1 MDTVII
7 KIYGPHNKFK
17 VRDRS
22 QFVPE
27 LNTRKYEELSD
38 MEKASPVNRPYLRH
52 FIMRPKAMHEFR
64 EEYIPRVEIFESLTE
79 DRKDIRYILKIEF
92 SAPKLL
98 FWNSL
103 QEVGENDKQRV
114 CLCLKSILENLGV
127 VVSVEQIENAIVS
140 AVHACKNIPLP
151 KTIRMREVIKELVK
165 IDISKAFDI
174 SHKQDKKGARILN
187 IHSGTID
194 WSIYDKVSDSLRPK
208 NKRSDKKRIDRERA
222 VIEQYNLQDREVFRY
237 EYRIKKTQTIKRD
250 VNKLLNRDPKTQ
262 VIFSDLFTPNLL
274 KTMVL
279 NSWHSIIERPEN
291 QLSLFGE
298 TDTLKL
304 LLHILSEAS
313 KGGKKAHSLDNAL
326 ISYGLVTAIRDHGA
340 KEVKGAI
347 FDIWNKDH
355 PERLKKKIELAS
367 KLTAEIP
374 YSNNI
379 DFIDKEL
386 EKFELINLASLEK
399 GI

>member
-7 KIYGPHNKFK
+7 KIYGPHKFK
-17 VRDRS
+17 ITDIT

-27 LNTRKYEELSD
+27 IIKRKYDELSPS
-38 MEKASPVNRPYLRH
+38 EKNAPLSRPYLRH
-52 FIMRPKAMHEFR
+52 FVMRPKALHEYR
-64 EEYIPRVEIFESLTE
+64 EEYLPRVEIFEALTE

-127 VVSVEQIENAIVS
+127 VVSVETIENAIVS

-151 KTIRMREVIKELVK
+151 KIIRMREVIKELVK
-165 IDISKAFDI
+165 IDISKAFDV
-174 SHKQDKKGARILN
+174 SDKQDKKGARILN

-194 WSIYDKVSDSLRPK
+194 WSIYDKISDSLRPK
-208 NKRSDKKRIDRERA
+208 NKRSDKKRIDHERA
-222 VIEQYNLQDREVFRY
+222 VIEQYNLQNREVFRY

-250 VNKLLNRDPKTQ
+250 INKLLNRDPKTQ
-262 VIFSDLFTPNLL
+262 VIFKDLFTPNLL

-279 NSWHSIIERPEN
+279 NSWHSIVERPEN

-313 KGGKKAHSLDNAL
+313 KDGKKPNSLDNAL
-326 ISYGLVTAIRDHGA
+326 VSYGLATAIRDNGA

-367 KLTAEIP
+367 RLTKRIP

-379 DFIDKEL
+379 DFIDKAL
-386 EKFELINLASLEK
+386 EKFEIIDLASLEK